1 MNKAR
6 IQNFIRSINKLF
18 LSLDENSISW
28 EMNYRR
34 IFPKG
39 PKLEIP
45 DSSTVFLPELETE
58 PLPTL
63 APLPYLQAVQN
74 DLKQL
79 EDLPT
84 AKLADFE
91 VPQPKISLPEL
102 DEAAKNLQMPEK

>member
-1 MNKAR
+1 MNKTR
-6 IQNFIRSINKLF
+6 IQNYIRSINKLF

-45 DSSTVFLPELETE
+45 DSSTVFLPELETA
-58 PLPTL
+58 TL

-74 DLKQL
+74 DLKEL

-91 VPQPKISLPEL
+91 MPQPKISLPEL